1 MMNICAEPIAE
12 RLDKPTAS
20 SCEEASPDGGG
31 ANRIWPATALA
42 SAVLAA
48 CGGGAD
54 GAAPQTITASAQSL
68 NFSTAKQ
75 SAPLALAPRN
85 QRNVSRQAV
94 SQTPTSLTADVFMG
108 FVEGALSTSFPGPQS
123 SVSASTDGI
132 NYVYRSYPLAG
143 GLFNILAVTSDG
155 KVYVLG
161 ALNGNVLTQYGTLA
175 DYYCTVYP
183 QSCPA
188 AGAGPANASEAARF
202 LAQATLGA
210 TKADIT
216 ALQSTTYAAWID
228 AQCAMPQGQTH
239 VDWLKSKGYDNTI
252 YITNYAG
259 LDNSIWRKLITSND
273 SLRQRMA
280 LALSEIVVAS
290 TEGISVNWRTFA
302 VAYFMDILESEA
314 FGNYRSLMDKV
325 SLSPAMGAYLTYRG
339 NVKANATTGSQ
350 PDENY
355 ARELMQ
361 LFTIGL
367 QMLNPD
373 GSVQLT
379 NGVATETYTQADVSG
394 MARVW
399 TGWNF
404 DTTGYVGPYGVDAMT
419 RPMVQVRNRH
429 ETGSKSF
436 LGVTIP
442 AGTSASASLTIAL
455 DTVFNHANTAPF
467 VCKQLIQR
475 LVTSNPSGAYVTR
488 VANTFINNGSGV
500 RGDLKAVVKAILLDT
515 EARDMANVS
524 SASFGK
530 LREPVVRFLNWARA
544 FKATSASDAWSIG
557 DLSDPATRLGQSP
570 MRSGSVFN
578 FFRPGYVPPGS
589 ELANLGLT
597 APEFQITNESSIP
610 GYVNYMQKAISGV
623 GVSDLKPDYSSLLA
637 LVNDSMALL
646 NELNLVLA
654 SNQIPAATLA
664 ALQSALDSI
673 TARTDPGQTNRAPAP
688 ITLVMASPAYIAQK

>member
-1 MMNICAEPIAE
+1 MNICAETIAE
-12 RLDKPTAS
+12 RLDKLPATTN
-20 SCEEASPDGGG
+20 EDHSPNGGL
-31 ANRIWPATALA
+31 NLTWPATALA

-48 CGGGAD
+48 CGGGVES
-54 GAAPQTITASAQSL
+54 AAPQTITTRAQSL
-68 NFSTAKQ
+68 NFSSATQ
-75 SAPLALAPRN
+75 SAPLALAPRS
-85 QRNVSRQAV
+85 QRNVSRQALT
-94 SQTPTSLTADVFMG
+94 QTPTTLTADVFMG
-108 FVEGALSTSFPGPQS
+108 FVEGALSTSFPGPQP

-132 NYVYRSYPLAG
+132 SYVYRTYPLAG

-161 ALNGNVLTQYGTLA
+161 ALNANVLTQYGTLA

-183 QSCPA
+183 QSCPTT
-188 AGAGPANASEAARF
+188 GAGPANATEAARF

-228 AQCAMPQGQTH
+228 AQCALPQGQTH
-239 VDWLKSKGYDNTI
+239 VDWLKSKGYDNAI
-252 YITNYAG
+252 YVTNFAG

-273 SLRQRMA
+273 SLRQRVA
-280 LALSEIVVAS
+280 LALSETVVAS
-290 TEGISVNWRTFA
+290 AEGIAIAWRTFA

-314 FGNYRSLMDKV
+314 FGNYRSLLEKV
-325 SLSPAMGAYLTYRG
+325 SLSPAMGVYLTYRG

-367 QMLNPD
+367 QLLNPD

-379 NGVATETYTQADVSG
+379 NGVATETYTQTDVSG

-404 DTTGYVGPYGVDAMT
+404 DTTGYVGAYGVNAVT
-419 RPMVQVRNRH
+419 RAMVQTGNRH
-429 ETGSKSF
+429 ETGSKTF

-442 AGTSASASLTIAL
+442 AGTSASASLTTAL
-455 DTVFNHANTAPF
+455 DTVFNHPNTAPF
-467 VCKQLIQR
+467 VCRQLIQR

-488 VANTFINNGSGV
+488 VADVFANNGSGV
-500 RGDLKAVVKAILLDT
+500 RGDLKAVVRAILLDA
-515 EARDMANVS
+515 EARDMASVN

-544 FKATSASDAWSIG
+544 FKATSASDTWSIG

-589 ELANLGLT
+589 ELANQGLT

-610 GYVNYMQKAISGV
+610 GYVNFMQKAISGV
-623 GVSDLKPDYSSLLA
+623 GVSDLKADYSSLLA
-637 LVNDSMALL
+637 LVSDSMALL

-664 ALQSALDSI
+664 TLQSALDSI
-673 TARTDPGQTNRAPAP
+673 SVTTDTGKNNRVYAA

>member
-1 MMNICAEPIAE
+1 MKMCAEPIAE
-12 RLDKPTAS
+12 RHDTAP
-20 SCEEASPDGGG
+20 ASDPREVSPNDDG
-31 ANRIWPATALA
+31 ANLTWAVAALA
-42 SAVLAA
+42 GAALAA

-54 GAAPQTITASAQSL
+54 GPASQAAAAAMQSL
-68 NFSTAKQ
+68 NFQTATP
-75 SAPLALAPRN
+75 SGPMAMAPRAR
-85 QRNVSRQAV
+85 QDVSRQQV
-94 SQTPTSLTADVFMG
+94 SQTPAALTADVFMG
-108 FVEGALSTSFPGPQS
+108 FVEGALSTSFPGPQT
-123 SVSASTDGI
+123 SVSASTSGI
-132 NYVYRSYPLAG
+132 TYVYRSYPLAG

-188 AGAGPANASEAARF
+188 TGAGPANATEAARF

-228 AQCAMPQGQTH
+228 AQCALPQGQTH
-239 VDWLKSKGYDNTI
+239 VDWLKSKGYDNAI
-252 YITNYAG
+252 YISSYAG
-259 LDNSIWRKLITSND
+259 LDNSIWRKLITSTD
-273 SLRQRMA
+273 PLRQKVA

-290 TEGISVNWRTFA
+290 AEGIAVNWRTFA

-314 FGNYRSLMDKV
+314 FGNYRSLLEKV
-325 SLSPAMGAYLTYRG
+325 SLSPAMGVYLTYRG

-373 GSVQLT
+373 GSVKLT
-379 NGVATETYTQADVSG
+379 NGVASETYTQADVSG

-419 RPMVQVRNRH
+419 RPMVQTGNRH
-429 ETGSKSF
+429 ETGSKAF

-442 AGTSASASLTIAL
+442 ANTSASASLTVAL
-455 DTVFNHANTAPF
+455 DTVFTHANTAPF
-467 VCKQLIQR
+467 VCRQLIQR

-488 VANTFINNGSGV
+488 VANIFTNNDSGV
-500 RGDLKAVVKAILLDT
+500 RGDLKAVVKAILLDP
-515 EARDMANVS
+515 EARDMASVS

-544 FKATSASDAWSIG
+544 FKTNSASDAWSIG

-589 ELANLGLT
+589 ELATQGLT

-623 GVSDLKPDYSSLLA
+623 GVSDLKADYSALLA

-664 ALQSALDSI
+664 TLQTALDSI
-673 TARTDPGQTNRAPAP
+673 AVTTDTGKNNRVYAA